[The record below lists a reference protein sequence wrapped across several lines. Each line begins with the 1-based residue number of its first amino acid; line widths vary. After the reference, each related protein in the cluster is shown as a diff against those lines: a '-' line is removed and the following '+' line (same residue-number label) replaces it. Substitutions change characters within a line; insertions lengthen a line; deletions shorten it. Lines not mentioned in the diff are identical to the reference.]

1 MFIRHSE
8 LSFHKKSKLEDGIK
22 GGAECFMTCRQA
34 RSSAVER
41 KCVKSEKTHIEKK
54 SKGEKIIILI
64 SFQLFA
70 AIEWDFSL
78 WLNWTFNWL
87 PLPFLASL
95 KLWIVL
101 IQQPT
106 TVSVERNSS
115 LLFICLIII
124 SLFRF
129 DKFFRQ
135 LECYKFE
142 NSDKSGKGFE
152 RSVERIRLLQSW
164 FVSLLPTANRCFV
177 LFTPSASTRKLLIAM
192 MMHLWDWKI
201 ARFFILCF
209 DFSLKWLSSFLFLS
223 Q

>member
-1 MFIRHSE
+1 MFY
-8 LSFHKKSKLEDGIK
+8 D
-22 GGAECFMTCRQA
+22 MQA
-34 RSSAVER
+34 GKIIDSREEMCKVR
-41 KCVKSEKTHIEKK
+41 KKTHIEKK

-78 WLNWTFNWL
+78 WLNWSFNWL

-95 KLWIVL
+95 ELWIVL

-142 NSDKSGKGFE
+142 NFDKRVRAECRKDTVASIMIC
-152 RSVERIRLLQSW
+152 V
-164 FVSLLPTANRCFV
+164 
-177 LFTPSASTRKLLIAM
+177 PSADCQQMFCSVHTFSFDSRTVNCHDDAFMRLKNCSVLHFMFRIQSQVTLI
-192 MMHLWDWKI
+192 I
-201 ARFFILCF
+201 
-209 DFSLKWLSSFLFLS
+209 LFLS